1 MKRLVHMLMLILAGE
16 LIFGLPFHTA
26 RFFRSTL
33 LDAFG
38 FSNTQLGDAFAVY
51 GIAAMLAY
59 FPGGALAD
67 RFQARKLMSL
77 SLLATAAGGL
87 YMATFPGFLQ
97 MTLLYG
103 YWGVTTI
110 FLFWGAMIRMAR
122 EWGGSRSQGVAFGI
136 LDGGRGLVAAGFAM
150 FAVAALAL
158 YLPVDSL
165 QISGADRRQ
174 GLRSVILLYTS
185 ATALCGVLAWF
196 LLPDAPPR
204 PTSPTNT
211 GPTNSRPSN
220 TGPAERRRPP
230 WGASSVLSSM
240 SLVLRQPLVWAQAA
254 VIVCAYSAFKG
265 LDNYSL
271 YAVQVLGMDEVEA
284 ARLTAWA
291 SYLRPVAAV
300 LTGFAADRF
309 RAGRTIAVAFG
320 VLTACFLALS
330 LAVPSPGWLPIIYAN
345 VLTSFFAVFALR
357 GVYFALLEETGTP
370 RHLTGTTVGAISF
383 IGYTPEVFFGPL
395 SGRILDRSPG
405 LEGHQDYFLLLAVF
419 ALLGLAA
426 AAWLAWAG
434 RNKKPSPGR

>member
-1 MKRLVHMLMLILAGE
+1 MKRLVHILVLILAGE

-26 RFFRSTL
+26 RFFRPTL

-87 YMATFPGFLQ
+87 YMATFPGFLH

-122 EWGGSRSQGVAFGI
+122 EWGGSQSQGIAFGI

-158 YLPVDSL
+158 YLPAESL
-165 QISGADRRQ
+165 EVSGADRRQ
-174 GLRSVILLYTS
+174 GLRSVILLYS
-185 ATALCGVLAWF
+185 AATALCGVLAWF
-196 LLPDAPPR
+196 LLPDAPAA
-204 PTSPTNT
+204 S
-211 GPTNSRPSN
+211 TNSGAA
-220 TGPAERRRPP
+220 TAAQRRRPLL
-230 WGASSVLSSM
+230 GSM
-240 SLVLRQPLVWAQAA
+240 KLVLRQPLVWAQAA

-309 RAGRTIAVAFG
+309 RAGRTIAAAFG
-320 VLTACFLALS
+320 VLAASYLALS
-330 LAVPSPGWLPIIYAN
+330 LAAPSPGWLPIIYAN

-405 LEGHQDYFLLLAVF
+405 LEGHQDYFLLLAAF

-434 RNKKPSPGR
+434 RKKKPSPEH

>member
-1 MKRLVHMLMLILAGE
+1 MKRLVHILMLILAGE

-26 RFFRSTL
+26 RFFRPTL

-158 YLPVDSL
+158 YLPADSL
-165 QISGADRRQ
+165 QVSGADRRQ
-174 GLRSVILLYTS
+174 GLRSVILLYSS
-185 ATALCGVLAWF
+185 ATAICGVLAWF
-196 LLPDAPPR
+196 LLPDAPPG
-204 PTSPTNT
+204 TTNTGSTNT
-211 GPTNSRPSN
+211 GPASA
-220 TGPAERRRPP
+220 GAAERRHPP
-230 WGASSVLSSM
+230 RGMSPVLSSM
-240 SLVLRQPLVWAQAA
+240 RLVLRQPLVWAQAA

-320 VLTACFLALS
+320 ALTVCYLALN
-330 LAVPSPGWLPIIYAN
+330 LAVPSPGWLPIIYGN
-345 VLTSFFAVFALR
+345 VFTSFFAVFALR

>member
-122 EWGGSRSQGVAFGI
+122 EWGGSQSQGVAFGI

-158 YLPVDSL
+158 YLPADSL

-174 GLRSVILLYTS
+174 GLRSVILLYSS

-204 PTSPTNT
+204 RPNTTPTNT
-211 GPTNSRPSN
+211 TPSN
-220 TGPAERRRPP
+220 TNTGAAERRRPLR
-230 WGASSVLSSM
+230 GARSVLSSM

-271 YAVQVLGMDEVEA
+271 YAVQVLGMGEVEA

-320 VLTACFLALS
+320 LLTVCFLVLS
-330 LAVPSPGWLPIIYAN
+330 LAVPSPSWLPLIYAN

-383 IGYTPEVFFGPL
+383 IGYTPEIFFGPL

-419 ALLGLAA
+419 AVLGLAA

-434 RNKKPSPGR
+434 RKNRPALAP